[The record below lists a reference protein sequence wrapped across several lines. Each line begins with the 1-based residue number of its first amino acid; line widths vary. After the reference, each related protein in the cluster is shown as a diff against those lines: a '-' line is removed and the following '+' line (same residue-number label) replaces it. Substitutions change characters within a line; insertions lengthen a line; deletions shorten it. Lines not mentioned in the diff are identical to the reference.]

1 MKLTKFLLTLIFV
14 TTLSICYV
22 HQQIELVKHS
32 YEVRSNQ
39 QKLNDLLDQ
48 TRILQYNV
56 IALETP
62 VNLEKRLEAN
72 DVNLIQP
79 QRGQVVHIAG
89 RNTREDELREKKSGV
104 YSFFKSLTLGREA
117 QAEPSR

>member
-1 MKLTKFLLTLIFV
+1 MKLTKFLITLVFV
-14 TTLSICYV
+14 TTFSVCYV

-32 YEVRSNQ
+32 YELRSNQ
-39 QKLNDLLDQ
+39 QKLECLLDQ

-56 IALETP
+56 IALKAP

-72 DVNLIQP
+72 DVDLVQP
-79 QRGQVVHIAG
+79 QRGQVVRIAG
-89 RNTREDELREKKSGV
+89 RNTGEDELRKEKSGV